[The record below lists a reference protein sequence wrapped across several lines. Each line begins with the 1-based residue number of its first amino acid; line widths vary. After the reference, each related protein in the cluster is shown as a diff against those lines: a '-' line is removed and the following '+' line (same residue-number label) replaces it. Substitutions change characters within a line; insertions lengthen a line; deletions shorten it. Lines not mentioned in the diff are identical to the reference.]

1 MDSVGTN
8 GVRSNDLV
16 ELRKYEQ
23 KVKRHSIKDQPTD
36 NLCKASS
43 DDPGEKMVYLLQ
55 LLPTYLLHL
64 TYGISLGALKDLC
77 EHLVLTPFNAG
88 FPSILVPQLSEQ
100 KNSSITLSPAS
111 EGLVVS
117 LDYASTVLISF
128 AAGQMQ
134 VRRCFSTT
142 MMKTTLN
149 PGKAWPNPSHS
160 SSLSPNLLGLGQH
173 RLRNKPAVH
182 LYQVNTIICLYQLDN
197 SVHTHQPVPCWSW
210 QRHPSLLRLLGGDRL
225 T

>member
-1 MDSVGTN
+1 MG
-8 GVRSNDLV
+8 
-16 ELRKYEQ
+16 
-23 KVKRHSIKDQPTD
+23 KDQPTD

-43 DDPGEKMVYLLQ
+43 DDPGEKMVYLFQ

-64 TYGISLGALKDLC
+64 TYGISL
-77 EHLVLTPFNAG
+77 G

-134 VRRCFSTT
+134 AKVGPIRATLLACPPILLAWVSIACATSLPFIYISRFLVGIGNGILLSSVYSVEIASPEKRGAVVMVELIFRCLGLISI
-142 MMKTTLN
+142 
-149 PGKAWPNPSHS
+149 A
-160 SSLSPNLLGLGQH
+160 LLGFRALLH
-173 RLRNKPAVH
+173 WK
-182 LYQVNTIICLYQLDN
+182 TI
-197 SVHTHQPVPCWSW
+197 SF
-210 QRHPSLLRLLGGDRL
+210 LLMPLP
-225 T
+225 TISFI

>member
-23 KVKRHSIKDQPTD
+23 SVKRHSIKDQPTD

-64 TYGISLGALKDLC
+64 TYGISLGALSRDLC
-77 EHLVLTPFNAG
+77 EHLVNAFFAG

-134 VRRCFSTT
+134 VKRCFSTT

-160 SSLSPNLLGLGQH
+160 SSLSPNLIGMGQH
-173 RLRNKPAVH
+173 RLRDEPAVH
-182 LYQVNTIICLYQLDN
+182 LYQVNTMICLYQLDN
-197 SVHTHQPVPCWSW
+197 PVHRRQPVPCWSW